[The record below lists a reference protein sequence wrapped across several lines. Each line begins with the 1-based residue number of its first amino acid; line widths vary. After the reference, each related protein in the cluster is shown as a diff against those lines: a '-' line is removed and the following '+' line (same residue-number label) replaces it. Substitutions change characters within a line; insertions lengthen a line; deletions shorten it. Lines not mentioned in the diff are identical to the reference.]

1 MRGLFDFFKKI
12 LYNIYRKRKKGL
24 IVMVIRQKK
33 FGTGK
38 LVEIRSYE
46 WHNEQYYSIELR
58 EVAGDWMP
66 WEIREDGTRHIM
78 SEFTRDI
85 DEAQKIYDK
94 YTRKIME
101 ERN

>member
-1 MRGLFDFFKKI
+1 
-12 LYNIYRKRKKGL
+12 
-24 IVMVIRQKK
+24 MVIRQKK

-38 LVEIRSYE
+38 LVEIHSYE
-46 WHNEQYYSIELR
+46 WHNEQYYSVELR

-85 DEAQKIYDK
+85 HNAQAIYDE
-94 YTRKIME
+94 YVRKARE
-101 ERN
+101 DG